1 MLSKQVLK
9 PPTIPIRKPASK
21 TVATVL
27 LLTLCRLL
35 PVCGLGL
42 LFSAC
47 ASLGEPAGDSSELI
61 AEGSRPNII
70 FILADDMGYG
80 DISALGQT
88 HFETP
93 NLDRMMREGLFL
105 SNHYSGSTVCAPSRA
120 ALMTG
125 NHAGHLWQRGNFII
139 GPPRREIEFREDPF
153 DITIAS
159 RLRDAGYHTALVGKS
174 PLSCN
179 GVDPDLPNKKGFNH
193 FFGFISHRAAHRHY
207 PVALI
212 RNGEPV
218 TIPGNEGYTGAVYG
232 GDLFLDESLRYLEA
246 RQDEE
251 EPFFLHLAIS
261 QPHADLSVPG
271 EFEAP
276 FVGRFDEDPIDSG
289 GYVDAPHPKATY
301 AGMITYVDHTV
312 RRVLQKLRELGIEEN
327 TLVIFSSDNGSYE
340 EGGYHY
346 SMLDSNAPFRGGK
359 RDLYEGGIRVPTIA
373 WWPGTIEP
381 GSSSD
386 HVSAF
391 WDFAPTA
398 LELAGLE
405 QPSSMDGISY
415 LPALLGQDFLQESHE
430 YLYWEFHARGGR
442 QAVRYG
448 DWKGVR
454 LGFFDDPNSP
464 LELYDLSVDPAEANN
479 LAAERSDIV
488 ERINALMRAAHEPN
502 ENFPI
507 YN

>member
-1 MLSKQVLK
+1 M
-9 PPTIPIRKPASK
+9 R
-21 TVATVL
+21 
-27 LLTLCRLL
+27 
-35 PVCGLGL
+35 GL
-42 LFSAC
+42 LSVGRLILMAACSWLLAAC
-47 ASLGEPAGDSSELI
+47 ASAGSQPLESTGEPG
-61 AEGSRPNII
+61 AERTVAGSRPNII

-80 DISALGQT
+80 DLSALGQEN
-88 HFETP
+88 FQTP
-93 NLDRMMREGLFL
+93 NLDRMMDEGLFL

-125 NHAGHLWQRGNFII
+125 NHTGRLWQRGNFII
-139 GPPRREIEFREDPF
+139 GPPRREIEFREDPL
-153 DITIAS
+153 DLTIAT
-159 RLRDAGYHTALVGKS
+159 RLQAAGYHTALVGKS
-174 PLSCN
+174 PVACN
-179 GVDPDLPNKKGFNH
+179 GVDPYLPNKKGFEH
-193 FFGFISHRAAHRHY
+193 FFGFIAHRAAHRHY
-207 PVALI
+207 PEVLY

-218 TIPGNEGYTGAVYG
+218 TLPGNEGYTGPIYA
-232 GDLFLDESLRYLEA
+232 GDLFLDESLRYLED
-246 RQDEE
+246 RQDEAA
-251 EPFFLHLAIS
+251 PFFLHLAIS
-261 QPHADLSVPG
+261 QPHADLSVPA

-276 FVGRFDEDPIDSG
+276 FIGQFDENPIDSG
-289 GYVDAPHPKATY
+289 GYVDAPNPKATY

-381 GSSSD
+381 GSRSD

-391 WDFAPTA
+391 WDFPPTA
-398 LELAGLE
+398 LQLAGLE
-405 QPSSMDGISY
+405 RPDSMDGVSY
-415 LPALLGQDFLQESHE
+415 LPALLGQSAAQEAHD
-430 YLYWEFHARGGR
+430 YLYWEFHGRGGR

-454 LGFFDDPNSP
+454 YGFFEDPNS
-464 LELYDLSVDPAEANN
+464 LIELYDLSQDPGETQD
-479 LAAERSDIV
+479 LAAKHPELV
-488 ERINALMRAAHEPN
+488 EKIDGLMRAAHEPN

-507 YN
+507 YE